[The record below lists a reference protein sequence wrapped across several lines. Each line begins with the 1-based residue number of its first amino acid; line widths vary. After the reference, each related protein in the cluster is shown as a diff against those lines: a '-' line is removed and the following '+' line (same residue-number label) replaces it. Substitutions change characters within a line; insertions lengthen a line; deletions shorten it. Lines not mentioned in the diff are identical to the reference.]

1 MNGTEVNLLGDL
13 VIILAVALPIVLLFE
28 RLTIPSIVGFIIAG
42 IVIGPHGTG
51 LIADSHQV
59 DRLAEF
65 GVVLLL
71 FVVGLELSFRR
82 LARLR
87 GVVLWAG
94 TVQVLVT
101 ALVAGAA
108 AHAAGLPV
116 PESVLLG
123 FLLVHSSTAII
134 FKILSDRGE
143 LDAPHGRITAGILLV
158 QDLSLVPMVL
168 LARLLGTPEAASV
181 SAVLLVLIEAAVALV
196 LVVAAAQ
203 LLMPATLRFVV
214 RFQNR
219 ELFVGAVVLFCLG
232 TAWVASQFGLSLALG
247 ALIAGLVISESEY
260 SNQVVADVLPFRDA
274 LTSVF
279 FVSVGMLM
287 RVDSLAVALLPLLGA
302 AAVLLVLKTGIV
314 FAAVFPVYR
323 SPRVALV
330 VAASLGAL
338 GELSFVLAGVG
349 REVGIL
355 PAAHHESFIAVAVLT
370 MLAAPFLMN
379 AGPRLALLFSR
390 TAADKG
396 APDEAP
402 TAPRDHV
409 LVVGYGLNGRHLA
422 HVLRATSLPYL
433 ILELSQERVEQAQ
446 RAADPILYGDA
457 TSAAVL
463 RKAGAAAAS
472 AIVIAISDPVATRR
486 IVALA
491 RHCAPATTIVVR
503 TRYVAEIEELQRL
516 GATEVI
522 PEEFETSVEIFA
534 RVLRHLRI
542 PRNVISSHVDLIRE
556 EAYGML
562 RGFRLP
568 RQTLDQLDHILAATT
583 TESFLV
589 TATSPA
595 VGQTLGELR
604 LRQTAGVTII
614 AVVRRDRP
622 LATPGPDFRIE
633 AGDILVIVG
642 SHAEL
647 DAAFSLLEGRPRQDT
662 PG

>member
-1 MNGTEVNLLGDL
+1 MTGTEVSLLGDL
-13 VIILAVALPIVLLFE
+13 VIILAVALPIVVLFE
-28 RLTIPSIVGFIIAG
+28 RLRIPSIVGFIIAG
-42 IVIGPHGTG
+42 VVIGPHGTA

-94 TVQVLVT
+94 TIQILVT
-101 ALVAGAA
+101 AVAA
-108 AHAAGLPV
+108 AAAAQTLGLPL

-123 FLLVHSSTAII
+123 FLLVHSSTAIV

-168 LARLLGTPEAASV
+168 LARLLGTPEAASAG
-181 SAVLLVLIEAAVALV
+181 AVALVLTQAAVALV

-214 RFQNR
+214 RFQSR
-219 ELFVGAVVLFCLG
+219 ELFVGAVVFFCLG

-279 FVSVGMLM
+279 FVSVGMLL
-287 RVDSLAVALLPLLGA
+287 RVDSLAVALVPLLGA
-302 AAVLLVLKTGIV
+302 AAALVAVKTLIV

-323 SPRVALV
+323 SPRVALL
-330 VAASLGAL
+330 VATSLGAL

-349 REVGIL
+349 REAGIL
-355 PAAHHESFIAVAVLT
+355 PPSHHESFIAVAVLT

-379 AGPRLALLFSR
+379 AGPRLALRFGG
-390 TAADKG
+390 TASDTDAHGDVV
-396 APDEAP
+396 A
-402 TAPRDHV
+402 APRDHV
-409 LVVGYGLNGRHLA
+409 LIVGYGLNGRHLA
-422 HVLRATSLPYL
+422 HVLRATALPYL
-433 ILELSQERVEQAQ
+433 ILELSRERVEQAQ

-457 TSAAVL
+457 TSGAVL

-491 RHCAPATTIVVR
+491 RHYAPSTTIVVR

-542 PRNVISSHVDLIRE
+542 PRNVISSHVELIRE
-556 EAYGML
+556 QGYGML
-562 RGFRLP
+562 RGFQLP
-568 RQTLDQLDHILAATT
+568 RQTLNHLDDILAATT

-589 TATSPA
+589 TTSSPA
-595 VGQTLGELR
+595 VGHTLGELR
-604 LRQTAGVTII
+604 LRQSTGVTII

-622 LATPGPDFRIE
+622 LANPGPEFRIE
-633 AGDILVIVG
+633 EGDILVIVG
-642 SHAEL
+642 GHAEL
-647 DAAFSLLEGRPRQDT
+647 DAAFTVLEGRPR
-662 PG
+662 GEAEE